1 MARSTN
7 APESVSRLPDGSNI
21 ESDSKSLAPSD
32 QWTLTEKQPLI
43 LPGISGDEESEWDVK
58 SAVVEEYTRCVLE
71 FALTQRQD

>member
-1 MARSTN
+1 MTRSTN
-7 APESVSRLPDGSNI
+7 APENVSRFPDGNNV

-43 LPGISGDEESEWDVK
+43 SPGRSGGEESEWDVK